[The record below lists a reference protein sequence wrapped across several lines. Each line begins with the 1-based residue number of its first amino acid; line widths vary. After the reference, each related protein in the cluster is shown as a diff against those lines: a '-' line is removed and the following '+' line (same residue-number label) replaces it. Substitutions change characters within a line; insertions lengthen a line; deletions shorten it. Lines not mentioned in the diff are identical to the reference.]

1 MVKFLKLRSEVFIAT
16 LIDALCLHFVIPVAE
31 IVLSF
36 PDKKSKFPQL
46 LLLPGSCPKSARS
59 APDNVLR
66 VLQIS
71 SRVIVERVCL
81 VTVCQPVLKYLGPID
96 RPPKRAVL

>member
-71 SRVIVERVCL
+71 SKWVHFQQSYCRTRVSRYSLSTCIKVF
-81 VTVCQPVLKYLGPID
+81 
-96 RPPKRAVL
+96 RAY